1 MLEILP
7 VGQARKRR
15 VVRPRHRTGR
25 LRDIPLR
32 PRPAWLAHARRYRR
46 IHGID
51 PLAQKPAHRRHRV
64 ALHLGERL
72 VLAAPPIGLGDQ
84 RTQPVRR
91 EGEPRAP
98 VILGRVQ
105 RARAFGERRERAHV
119 VVAQDNRRAA
129 FGELPGR
136 VADVGLVA
144 RIQRAVPRD
153 NALDVDRTLP
163 RLAILLG
170 KVPGPVPDDRLQ
182 EDGGPDGAALQ
193 QLGPFPVARHA
204 GVHGL
209 GGRLPL
215 RMERQAVEAV
225 GIARPLREFDRVG
238 RGHLLAPRHGRND
251 VQHRER
257 IGHDDLPARIPR
269 SPLQAGLKHKVHRFG
284 KDMPRARFKEHVAA
298 VGDKDRVGVRIVAA
312 FVEGELNAL
321 DVPGQGVA
329 PARAVFTGLI
339 PRRLRETAVHGTSGV
354 VRAFLRRLPAW
365 IRAQIGRNDLEAFV
379 AGVFNVDDLGQDSV
393 AAGLHRDLYGHAE
406 RHAENARLPVADRQ
420 PQRPFAFVPREALH
434 LAHVRPFGAC
444 PPRLRDAHARDKL
457 DDIGAIDA
465 DETER
470 PVADA
475 SLEETA
481 PLVFNPVGV
490 AVLRKLQLPLAPA
503 VLRAERRCVHRAVV
517 RIGIRLRRRRVPQR
531 LLLGMDAP
539 EHRGQLGV
547 GFVALVDESVGAVL
561 AAGHTRHRLVGV
573 AEPARAQHERQ
584 REAGPQVEF
593 RRGHPF
599 PLRPHAHARAARA
612 PVAAVE

>member
-1 MLEILP
+1 M
-7 VGQARKRR
+7 
-15 VVRPRHRTGR
+15 
-25 LRDIPLR
+25 
-32 PRPAWLAHARRYRR
+32 
-46 IHGID
+46 
-51 PLAQKPAHRRHRV
+51 
-64 ALHLGERL
+64 
-72 VLAAPPIGLGDQ
+72 
-84 RTQPVRR
+84 
-91 EGEPRAP
+91 
-98 VILGRVQ
+98 
-105 RARAFGERRERAHV
+105 
-119 VVAQDNRRAA
+119 
-129 FGELPGR
+129 
-136 VADVGLVA
+136 
-144 RIQRAVPRD
+144 
-153 NALDVDRTLP
+153 
-163 RLAILLG
+163 
-170 KVPGPVPDDRLQ
+170 PDDRLQ
-182 EDGGPDGAALQ
+182 EDGGPDGASLQ

-204 GVHGL
+204 GIHGL

-225 GIARPLREFDRVG
+225 GIARPFREFDRVG

-269 SPLQAGLKHKVHRFG
+269 SPLQAGLKHQVHRFG
-284 KDMPRARFKEHVAA
+284 EDMPLARFKEHVAA
-298 VGDKDRVGVRIVAA
+298 VGDEDRVRVGIVA
-312 FVEGELNAL
+312 VEYELNAL
-321 DVPGQGVA
+321 DVSGQGVA
-329 PARAVFTGLI
+329 PAGAVFSGLI
-339 PRRLRETAVHGTSGV
+339 PRRLREIAVHGPSGV
-354 VRAFLRRLPAW
+354 VSAFLRRLPAW

-379 AGVFNVDDLGQDSV
+379 AAVFNGDDLGQDSV

-434 LAHVRPFGAC
+434 LAHVRPFGAR
-444 PPRLRDAHARDKL
+444 PPWLRDTHACDQL
-457 DDIGAIDA
+457 DDIGATDA
-465 DETER
+465 DETQR
-470 PVADA
+470 PVAHA
-475 SLEETA
+475 SLKEAA
-481 PLVFNPVGV
+481 PFVLKPIGV
-490 AVLRKLQLPLAPA
+490 AVLREFQLSLAPA

-547 GFVALVDESVGAVL
+547 GFVALVDESVGAIL
-561 AAGHTRHRLVGV
+561 AAGDARHRLVGV